1 MVTCSIEGCEKGAWS
16 RGMCGMHYQRWNRLG
31 VTDLADRPSACSVP
45 GCDRGDRLS
54 FGMCH
59 MHYTRNRRHGSPR
72 VVKNFKGENNPA
84 WTGDDATYYASHLRV
99 RSAKGS
105 ARLKTCDH
113 CGSGALHWAYDHLD
127 PNEKRSAEGPYS
139 PSPDHYIPLCV
150 TCHSVFDRTVPY
162 MNEVS
167 L

>member
-1 MVTCSIEGCEKGAWS
+1 MVKICSVDDCDGLVQA
-16 RGMCGMHYQRWNRLG
+16 RGWCMKHYLRWNR
-31 VTDLADRPSACSVP
+31 
-45 GCDRGDRLS
+45 RGTLELV
-54 FGMCH
+54 G
-59 MHYTRNRRHGSPR
+59 RNR
-72 VVKNFKGENNPA
+72 NT
-84 WTGDDATYYASHLRV
+84 WTGDNATYNAAHLRINA
-99 RSAKGS
+99 AKGS
-105 ARLKTCDH
+105 AKNQKCDH

-150 TCHSVFDRTVPY
+150 PCHSVFDRTVPY